1 MALKRIWSA
10 ILVCFLVLCS
20 TFSFVWTNP
29 VLADVTD
36 AAENTEIIEDEQ
48 ADDAVDSAVSGN
60 NQNIPEEQEPGED
73 PITKL
78 DDDEAPEA
86 EDEAEDDEQPV
97 EEDKT
102 AENEF
107 FDAENTVDTSKSP
120 VKAPVLRAGTPLVLT
135 YENNKYV
142 YDGAEHDSFP
152 ASGSY
157 ILGSDIPVSAQIA
170 IDTELSIDLNGFD
183 IIDNY
188 NNTKVFISVQQGD
201 TFNLTDSSTDPDNVG
216 KIRSSQ
222 AARHTAVYINNGGA
236 FNFSGGSIEDF
247 LTNDNGGA
255 INIQHVNDV
264 CRMTGTA
271 SVKNCGTTASTGGGG
286 INVYRGKLY
295 MTDNA
300 SVTGCYTTFVGTN
313 REKQGNGA
321 GIQVGNSGTLYLSG
335 NASITGNHGT
345 GYHGAGID
353 LWSSG
358 IMHLSGAPTITN
370 NLNGR
375 NEPVNLYAGS
385 VVTID
390 GEMTGPA
397 DSIGISVQS
406 NPVFTSGL
414 KENNPDSTIEDLIAI
429 FDADRYYW
437 ESLPRHLEY
446 SVIDH
451 DGVEAKQAPTIDVF
465 FMRNQSDPDTVFKT
479 QQIVPGG
486 YATNP
491 GNPSRTGFN
500 FKGWFR
506 TSAGTGSAWSFSSN
520 TVPINDNLYLYA
532 KWEPKP
538 YTITVVT
545 EDPDLITGIETTTV
559 TYGNDFTA
567 EIVPVEN
574 YKLISVLVDGHEQL
588 PESDEPVLSYTV
600 LLENVTKAHTITV
613 VAERYQATVTFTVA
627 ENDHSEHLTITSLE
641 NPVIVQLGEDVTFTF
656 DIDTEYYIESLSV
669 NGEKL
674 PAQDIAELML
684 TNEYTVENVTED
696 ILIEATVGKMITV
709 SIAYTGDIDDIPDP
723 EFSTLVLPGEG
734 FSFTATAPEGYH
746 IAGITINGEEIEL
759 TDIHSMPISLT
770 DLLLD
775 QDIEITIEEDQEVV
789 VFIPEPT
796 GFSKDDSVFLYLFGT
811 IGGLFAVYNGARLC
825 KRYFC

>member
-321 GIQVGNSGTLYLSG
+321 GIQVGNSGTLYLS
-335 NASITGNHGT
+335 
-345 GYHGAGID
+345 
-353 LWSSG
+353 
-358 IMHLSGAPTITN
+358 
-370 NLNGR
+370 
-375 NEPVNLYAGS
+375 
-385 VVTID
+385 
-390 GEMTGPA
+390 
-397 DSIGISVQS
+397 
-406 NPVFTSGL
+406 
-414 KENNPDSTIEDLIAI
+414 
-429 FDADRYYW
+429 
-437 ESLPRHLEY
+437 
-446 SVIDH
+446 
-451 DGVEAKQAPTIDVF
+451 
-465 FMRNQSDPDTVFKT
+465 
-479 QQIVPGG
+479 
-486 YATNP
+486 
-491 GNPSRTGFN
+491 
-500 FKGWFR
+500 
-506 TSAGTGSAWSFSSN
+506 
-520 TVPINDNLYLYA
+520 
-532 KWEPKP
+532 
-538 YTITVVT
+538 
-545 EDPDLITGIETTTV
+545 
-559 TYGNDFTA
+559 
-567 EIVPVEN
+567 
-574 YKLISVLVDGHEQL
+574 
-588 PESDEPVLSYTV
+588 
-600 LLENVTKAHTITV
+600 
-613 VAERYQATVTFTVA
+613 
-627 ENDHSEHLTITSLE
+627 
-641 NPVIVQLGEDVTFTF
+641 
-656 DIDTEYYIESLSV
+656 
-669 NGEKL
+669 
-674 PAQDIAELML
+674 
-684 TNEYTVENVTED
+684 
-696 ILIEATVGKMITV
+696 
-709 SIAYTGDIDDIPDP
+709 
-723 EFSTLVLPGEG
+723 
-734 FSFTATAPEGYH
+734 
-746 IAGITINGEEIEL
+746 
-759 TDIHSMPISLT
+759 
-770 DLLLD
+770 
-775 QDIEITIEEDQEVV
+775 
-789 VFIPEPT
+789 
-796 GFSKDDSVFLYLFGT
+796 
-811 IGGLFAVYNGARLC
+811 
-825 KRYFC
+825 